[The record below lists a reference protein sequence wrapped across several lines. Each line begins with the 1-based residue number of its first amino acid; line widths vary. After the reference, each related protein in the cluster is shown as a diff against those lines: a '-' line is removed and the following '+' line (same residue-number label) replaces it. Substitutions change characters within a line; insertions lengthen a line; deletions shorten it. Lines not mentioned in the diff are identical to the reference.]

1 MNKIYLTLGIACFC
15 QIVLTMVPL
24 GVKATQAAIWTIGIA
39 RLVICVSVLSIFFYK
54 NYFQHLKRLWP
65 LGLFFFLHWATYAQS
80 VKVSTPSTA
89 IIGLSFY
96 GMFLLIY
103 SQIFLKQK
111 VSKFIYL
118 LILLSITTVYLTFS
132 KGSEVSGILWGLG
145 SASTYAILPII
156 NKKNSEISHGQR
168 AFIQFSVCLIFYILI
183 GLPQSN
189 WNISINDYWILLG
202 LGLGGTVIGHGLWV
216 KVTTELPTEITS
228 GIYYLV
234 IPFSFLLEN
243 LFLGISINH
252 EKVLGSIVIILSNL
266 LILIVMKR
274 SKFSLSKSA
283 SSKNS
288 PQVH

>member
-1 MNKIYLTLGIACFC
+1 MDYWYCKTRYLCVHIIYLFL
-15 QIVLTMVPL
+15 Q
-24 GVKATQAAIWTIGIA
+24 
-39 RLVICVSVLSIFFYK
+39 K
-54 NYFQHLKRLWP
+54 NYFKNLKRLWP
-65 LGLFFFLHWATYAQS
+65 LGLFFFLHWASYAQS

-111 VSKFIYL
+111 VLKLIYL
-118 LILLSITTVYLTFS
+118 LVLVAISTVYLTFS
-132 KGSEVSGILWGLG
+132 EGSEIYGILWGLG
-145 SASTYAILPII
+145 SASAYAILPII
-156 NKKNSEISHGQR
+156 NKKNSQVSHGQR

-189 WNISINDYWILLG
+189 WSLSVNDYWILLG

-243 LFLGISINH
+243 TFLGISINH

-266 LILIVMKR
+266 LILVVMKR
-274 SKFSLSKSA
+274 SSFSLSKSA
-283 SSKNS
+283 SSKSS
-288 PQVH
+288 PRAH